1 MNIQTKLNN
10 ESCTLS
16 GELYDLW
23 VTSQESCLNIIHQL
37 CKLIPYSYT
46 MRHSL
51 IISFFN
57 EEFRSQEK
65 NPSLLRWISHSWQ
78 SWGWDSGFLILN
90 SVIFCYLAYWF
101 WSLSPIIN
109 VWLADKVQVQSY
121 YTFKKYSISSH
132 LKHHIYIPEEFKMR
146 KDNFNQFL
154 KM

>member
-65 NPSLLRWISHSWQ
+65 NPSLLRWIGHSWQ

-90 SVIFCYLAYWF
+90 SVIF
-101 WSLSPIIN
+101 SLHRTPRPGNNDPERREIGRGR
-109 VWLADKVQVQSY
+109 LRA
-121 YTFKKYSISSH
+121 SSH
-132 LKHHIYIPEEFKMR
+132 L
-146 KDNFNQFL
+146 FL
-154 KM
+154 IHFLVLWAFPWSLPCGSEHLICTVS